1 MATRRGKRK
10 KSIRESN
17 LLALR
22 FAQRLRTLERTRVKA
37 EALFSAGHFGK
48 RDVGYIY
55 EAIFLTLMTRFE
67 SLLEELFFALLMG
80 RMISAD
86 PRTRGKVTT
95 QSEVV
100 IRDIVHAGDNY
111 LKWLP
116 YKDTENRAYYYF
128 ASGMPF
134 SQLDDGDKSFL
145 SQCMIIRNAL
155 AHKSKFALTQF
166 HHKVGGVAGLP
177 PRERTPA
184 AFLRSEFRAAPVQR
198 RYENFA
204 ARIGLIAAKLCR

>member
-1 MATRRGKRK
+1 MVRK
-10 KSIRESN
+10 KKKKPRQAN
-17 LLALR
+17 ALATT

-37 EALFSAGHFGK
+37 ESLFIAGEFSK

-80 RMISAD
+80 RIVSTH
-86 PRTRGKVTT
+86 PGTRSKIEGR
-95 QSEVV
+95 SEVV
-100 IRDIVHAGDNY
+100 IRGIVHGGDHY

-116 YKDTENRAYYYF
+116 YKETSTRAQYYL
-128 ASGMPF
+128 ARGLPF
-134 SQLDDGDKSFL
+134 SLLDDADRSFL
-145 SQCMIIRNAL
+145 TQCMIIRNAL
-155 AHKSKFALTQF
+155 AHKSRFAMGQF
-166 HHKVGGVAGLP
+166 HDKVGGVSGLP

-184 AFLRSEFRAAPVQR
+184 GFLRAEFRAAPVQR

-204 ARIGLIAAKLCR
+204 ARMAVIATKLCR